1 MRFEILQLRLEILKE
16 MVQNLTDK
24 LLYEKLYGVKLKL
37 ERLGPKMTD
46 CNQNRETRVRF
57 AD

>member
-37 ERLGPKMTD
+37 ERFGSKMTD

>member
-1 MRFEILQLRLEILKE
+1 MRFEILQLRLEILNE
-16 MVQNLTDK
+16 MVRNLTDE

-37 ERLGPKMTD
+37 EQLGPKMTD
-46 CNQNRETRVRF
+46 CNQNLETRVRF